1 MNQSDKFIKTPILV
15 SVEFASMDGALETLE
30 GIVPYK
36 QGDAL
41 LTGLKNERWPVVKSL
56 FDKNYNPIEG
66 IKRGQ
71 DGSYQKRS
79 ILVSAVQAQDNS
91 FIRIKNNNIYLA
103 CRKGDWII
111 TAEDGAQWVVAEDIF
126 IKTYKKINNS
136 SGMQ

>member
-1 MNQSDKFIKTPILV
+1 MNQSDKFIKKPILV

-79 ILVSAVQAQDNS
+79 ILVSAVQAQDNV
-91 FIRIKNNNIYLA
+91 FIRIKNNDIDLA